1 MNIEDSF
8 TSKKHMKARTLVEL
22 AAISST
28 LYTISKDQELLDK
41 LNQWADKGKEKI
53 NAFVKEKVVD
63 EKGKEMDFLE
73 KLASRIETS
82 RHDMEER
89 VGDLVKTSYERMRI
103 AHSDEIEKLS
113 HQLDTLKKELAI
125 VHSKL
130 NKQEEKEA

>member
-63 EKGKEMDFLE
+63 ENGKEMDFLE

-130 NKQEEKEA
+130 NKQEKK